1 MKLRPLSSGTRVE
14 TAMDLIPDRDSRQ
27 SYPMEWTPP
36 CTGHQRG
43 PDKENAR
50 GVCSVHERGGT
61 MGKVVSVIGIDIS
74 KRYFQLHGAA
84 TDGEPVPSP

>member
-1 MKLRPLSSGTRVE
+1 
-14 TAMDLIPDRDSRQ
+14 
-27 SYPMEWTPP
+27 
-36 CTGHQRG
+36 
-43 PDKENAR
+43 
-50 GVCSVHERGGT
+50 